1 MNMLSELFVRNRV
14 VGVLGNPNTAKS
26 SLVLFSILKLKA
38 DFPKTQVYVFG
49 VEASL
54 KPYLESKGIRY
65 LYSTEDILD
74 LKLRNSVI
82 YVDEVADFFS
92 TASRD
97 KQTDRFK
104 RFINRIYHNNCFFV
118 LSTAEVGYFN
128 KFACSL
134 INCFLVKE
142 IELDSLVNN
151 TWVKRLVKGLPRS
164 SEYRVELAKKDFY
177 VLDFNSL
184 TKKCSFSYNSDLD
197 SKVENVNPFKVKQ
210 QKVNEKEIKKKM
222 KRDKKGDEKS
232 EVDR

>member
-14 VGVLGNPNTAKS
+14 IGVLGNPNTAKS
-26 SLVLFSILKLKA
+26 SLVLSSILQLKA
-38 DFPKTQVYVFG
+38 DFPKISVYVFG

-54 KPYLESKGIRY
+54 KPYLESKGVKY
-65 LYSTEDILD
+65 LYSNEDILD
-74 LKLRNSVI
+74 LKLKDSVI
-82 YVDEVADFFS
+82 YVDEVSDFFS

-104 RFINRIYHNNCFFV
+104 RFVNRIYHNNCFFV

-142 IELDSLVNN
+142 IEIDSLVNN

-184 TKKCSFSYNSDLD
+184 TKKCSFKYNASLD
-197 SKVENVNPFKVKQ
+197 SKVENINPFKAKQ
-210 QKVNEKEIKKKM
+210 EKMKQNVTKKM
-222 KRDKKGDEKS
+222 VKRETKGDDLS
-232 EVDR
+232 E

>member
-14 VGVLGNPNTAKS
+14 IGVLGNPNTAKS
-26 SLVLFSILKLKA
+26 SLVLSSILQLKA
-38 DFPKTQVYVFG
+38 DFPKISVYVFG

-54 KPYLESKGIRY
+54 KPYLESKGVKY
-65 LYSTEDILD
+65 LYSNEDILD
-74 LKLRNSVI
+74 LKLKDSVI
-82 YVDEVADFFS
+82 YVDEVSDFFS

-104 RFINRIYHNNCFFV
+104 RFVNRIYHNNCFFV

-184 TKKCSFSYNSDLD
+184 TKKCSFKYNASLD
-197 SKVENVNPFKVKQ
+197 SKVENINPFKAKQ
-210 QKVNEKEIKKKM
+210 EKMKQNVTKKM
-222 KRDKKGDEKS
+222 VKRETKGDEKNA
-232 EVDR
+232 

>member
-26 SLVLFSILKLKA
+26 SLVLSSILQLKA
-38 DFPKTQVYVFG
+38 DFPKTSVYVFG

-54 KPYLESKGIRY
+54 KPYLESKGVKY
-65 LYSTEDILD
+65 LYSMEDILD
-74 LKLRNSVI
+74 LKLKDSVI
-82 YVDEVADFFS
+82 YIDEVNMFFS
-92 TASRD
+92 TSSRD

-104 RFINRIYHNNCFFV
+104 RFVNRIVHNNCWV
-118 LSTAEVGYFN
+118 VMSTAEVGWFN

-134 INCFLVKE
+134 INCFLVKQ

-164 SEYRVELAKKDFY
+164 SEYRVELPKKDYY
-177 VLDFNSL
+177 VLDNNCL
-184 TKKCSFSYNSDLD
+184 TKKCSFEYDAKLD

-210 QKVNEKEIKKKM
+210 EKMKDKVTKKMM
-222 KRDKKGDEKS
+222 KRDKKDDGKGDSK
-232 EVDR
+232 